1 MKLKIAT
8 ATIVGC
14 AALAACGGNNAEE
27 NVANY
32 DANLDMNAGMTDL
45 NAGMSDNLT
54 VSANNVTVV
63 ENADN
68 AATMDM
74 NADATNTTNT
84 TNSL

>member
-1 MKLKIAT
+1 MKFKIAI
-8 ATIVGC
+8 ATIAGC

-32 DANLDMNAGMTDL
+32 DANMDMDMNAGMTDL
-45 NAGMSDNLT
+45 NAGMSDNLA

-68 AATMDM
+68 ATNMDM
-74 NADATNTTNT
+74 NADTTNT